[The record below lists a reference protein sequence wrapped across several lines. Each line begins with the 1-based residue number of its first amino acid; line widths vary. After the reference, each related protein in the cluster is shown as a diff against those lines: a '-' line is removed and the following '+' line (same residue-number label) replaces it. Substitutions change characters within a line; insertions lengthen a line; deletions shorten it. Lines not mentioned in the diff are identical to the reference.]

1 MFDFAHVSCLILVG
15 NDSKLSKV
23 RDVHNKKLHNLGLEK
38 RYESHDPDKIV
49 LNSSSYDLSDLEK
62 RLLGKGL
69 NYALPLVKLNYGD

>member
-38 RYESHDPDKIV
+38 RYECHDPDKII

-62 RLLGKGL
+62 RLLGKDL
-69 NYALPLVKLNYGD
+69 NYALPPVKLNYGD